1 MNTLDNILSW
11 PMFKI
16 GDAQTTLGSSL
27 AAVVVAVATILV
39 ARFARNLL
47 QGFVQRHHESEADAG
62 RTYGLILQFLVWIV
76 GFEIVLHLLG
86 IRLTTLFAATGFFA
100 IAAGFAAKN
109 IVENF
114 MSGGILRLERIIR
127 PGDLIVIG
135 GRSLIAKRVGLRTL
149 EARTFDGEEI
159 LVPNSM
165 VAQSM
170 VENKTRDDR
179 LNRIRLRVGVSYES
193 DLDLVRKTLE
203 NAVGGLEWRS
213 SVKKPAVYLH
223 EFGDSSVLYDVYVWI
238 DDANEAL
245 SRKSALHESVWWA
258 LKDAGVTIA
267 FPQLDLHLN
276 QSLSNSV

>member
-1 MNTLDNILSW
+1 L
-11 PMFKI
+11 
-16 GDAQTTLGSSL
+16 
-27 AAVVVAVATILV
+27 
-39 ARFARNLL
+39 
-47 QGFVQRHHESEADAG
+47 QRHHESEADAG
-62 RTYGLILQFLVWIV
+62 RTYGLILQTLVWIV

-100 IAAGFAAKN
+100 IAVGFAAKN

-114 MSGGILRLERIIR
+114 MSGGVLRLERIIR

-203 NAVGGLEWRS
+203 NAVGGLEWSS

-223 EFGDSSVLYDVYVWI
+223 EFGNSSVLYDVYVWI

-245 SRKSALHESVWWA
+245 SRKSDLHESVWWA
-258 LKDAGVTIA
+258 LKDAGITIA

-276 QSLSNSV
+276 QSLSNSA